1 VASQA
6 AALAVELA
14 ERKATEAWEAAKES
28 SLKASC
34 GKFKEAQE
42 LATKAKNLAAESE
55 TAEHEAAKLARR
67 AGPSLGADGK
77 RAWATYGAVHGA
89 SARAAAAAAAA
100 NAASEFKAA
109 AKAYCDRILLR
120 KVFKAWAE
128 YSEWLKP
135 LRAKAGRA
143 LSLFKNNS
151 VGRTF
156 YAWMDY
162 TKEEKARREVDAV
175 RAYMDIHQG
184 LISKHVRRG
193 RRPLGERN
201 SSAAVRRGG
210 GGVYADVSSG
220 VEKKS
225 VKSTSGAPSNSSA
238 RAERRMEA
246 LAAAEKSARRRARD
260 GEGDGRG
267 GNSWVAGGVD
277 AWVATTARVTDRSGR

>member
-42 LATKAKNLAAESE
+42 LATKAKTLAAESE

-156 YAWMDY
+156 YAY
-162 TKEEKARREVDAV
+162 TRVSSPSTYDAAVVLWVKGTAARLCAGAAMVSIVWRKSRSSRLPEHLPTRRPERRGDVRLWPRRKSRREE
-175 RAYMDIHQG
+175 
-184 LISKHVRRG
+184 RRG
-193 RRPLGERN
+193 CGMAK
-201 SSAAVRRGG
+201 AAGTRGSPG
-210 GGVYADVSSG
+210 A
-220 VEKKS
+220 
-225 VKSTSGAPSNSSA
+225 STRGW
-238 RAERRMEA
+238 
-246 LAAAEKSARRRARD
+246 RRRLESPID
-260 GEGDGRG
+260 PGDR
-267 GNSWVAGGVD
+267 VPA
-277 AWVATTARVTDRSGR
+277 ATREYQKLPSKVQL

>member
-1 VASQA
+1 
-6 AALAVELA
+6 
-14 ERKATEAWEAAKES
+14 
-28 SLKASC
+28 
-34 GKFKEAQE
+34 
-42 LATKAKNLAAESE
+42 
-55 TAEHEAAKLARR
+55 
-67 AGPSLGADGK
+67 
-77 RAWATYGAVHGA
+77 VHGA

-210 GGVYADVSSG
+210 DGVYS

-238 RAERRMEA
+238 RAERRREA
-246 LAAAEKSARRRARD
+246 LAAAEKSARRKARVRD
-260 GEGDGRG
+260 GEGG